1 MQRQKERGERECV
14 FVRER
19 DRLPARHCNHHVSP
33 VVVGIGVV
41 VVGRLHVEVEAVQ
54 VVVVVVDVVVYI
66 DNNRHN
72 ADHKVHKI
80 ERVRTA

>member
-1 MQRQKERGERECV
+1 MLSTLTIIVKTLTTKFIKLNALEPPRKKKFQGEKSYFS
-14 FVRER
+14 FV
-19 DRLPARHCNHHVSP
+19 
-33 VVVGIGVV
+33 I
-41 VVGRLHVEVEAVQ
+41 EVVQ